1 MRAKIPEPVERR
13 AMADRGWL
21 ATCGVA
27 GALLAVA
34 FSWHFC
40 QQPT

>member
-1 MRAKIPEPVERR
+1 MRAKIPELVERR

-21 ATCGVA
+21 VGCGVA

-34 FSWHFC
+34 LS
-40 QQPT
+40 